1 MDQCPPA
8 SGLAAARDADGRLDG
23 GAEVESDLWD
33 SRFMLRGDHDADALH
48 NARWGPRGWFK
59 PSCVPISVILVLIV
73 LVVLLP
79 LMDGP
84 AARPPPPAPP
94 PPPRPRASRALRRL
108 LQFHIFRISLVE
120 SIPEGLQYPSG
131 SASHPSTHQTWLDLI
146 QAAEYSIEIASFY
159 WTLQQGEVYPDPSSK
174 QGEQVFQSLLEAGTK
189 RNVSVFIA
197 QNKPEPKQPNIDTDF
212 LASKG
217 AAQVRS
223 VDFQRLMGGG
233 VLHTKLWIIDRT
245 HVYVGSANMDW
256 RSLAQVKELGA
267 VLYNCTC
274 LANDIGKIFDVY
286 WSLGQP
292 NAQIPGMWPDTL
304 STPYGIQTPMN
315 VSLNGTDSLVY
326 VSWGVN
332 TGHISDKQLGAIFLM
347 AYIWLRKK
355 YDLLLDTPENFLQTR
370 DLKINYQRWREEQTY
385 ERLTRG
391 ILWTD
396 IDDALRAAAINR
408 NIHVR
413 LLISLWNHTR
423 PAIPHFLNSL
433 RALSGAYKNVL
444 VEVKM
449 FVVPST
455 PEQKKIPFARVNH
468 NKYMVTDKTAYIG
481 TSNWS
486 GDYFIN
492 TAGVG
497 LVVSESNN
505 DSDDNSLRAQLQSVF
520 ERDWNSSYAQ
530 PVPSVQ

>member
-1 MDQCPPA
+1 
-8 SGLAAARDADGRLDG
+8 
-23 GAEVESDLWD
+23 
-33 SRFMLRGDHDADALH
+33 MLRGDHDADALH

-84 AARPPPPAPP
+84 GRAAAPAGAAPTTPAPAPPAPCG
-94 PPPRPRASRALRRL
+94 ASC
-108 LQFHIFRISLVE
+108 RISLVE

-326 VSWGVN
+326 VSSSPPSFCPNGRSTDLSAILSVIDEAEKFIY
-332 TGHISDKQLGAIFLM
+332 ISVMD
-347 AYIWLRKK
+347 YIPMTIYTAKSR
-355 YDLLLDTPENFLQTR
+355 
-370 DLKINYQRWREEQTY
+370 
-385 ERLTRG
+385 
-391 ILWTD
+391 LWTD

-505 DSDDNSLRAQLQSVF
+505 ESDDNSLRAQLQSVF